1 MTVTKNLLGS
11 GVPGLTA
18 DAITGFPSL
27 AQTATGASQGALA
40 LPTDFVVY
48 TTSTAANGPTLP
60 ATTASGDSFLVANNT
75 ANSINVWPPVGGAI
89 GTGSTN
95 AALAVGAG
103 KTAVFYSLGNGNFV
117 AVLSA

>member
-11 GVPGLTA
+11 GVAGLTA

-60 ATTASGDSFLVANNT
+60 AVTASGDSFLVANNT
-75 ANSINVWPPVGGAI
+75 ANSINVWPPVGGKI
-89 GTGSTN
+89 GSGSTD

>member
-1 MTVTKNLLGS
+1 MLTTNLIGA

-18 DAITGFPSL
+18 EVMTGVASL
-27 AQTATGASQGALA
+27 AQTATGASQGSLA
-40 LPTDFVVY
+40 LPSDFVVY

-60 ATTASGDSFLVANNT
+60 ATNQSGDTYTVVNNT
-75 ANSINVWPPVGGAI
+75 ANSINVWPNTGFAI

-103 KTAVFYSLGNGNFV
+103 KTAMFIGLGNGNW
-117 AVLSA
+117 ASILSA

>member
-1 MTVTKNLLGS
+1 MTTTVNLVGS

-18 DAITGFPSL
+18 DAITGFLSN

-40 LPTDFVVY
+40 FPSDFVVY
-48 TTSTAANGPTLP
+48 STSTAANGPTLP
-60 ATTASGDSFLVANNT
+60 AVAQTGDSYTVANNT

-89 GTGSTN
+89 GTGSAN

-103 KTAVFYSLGNGNFV
+103 KVCTFHALGNGNYV
-117 AVLSA
+117 ANLSA

>member
-11 GVPGLTA
+11 GVAGLTA

-48 TTSTAANGPTLP
+48 TTSTLNNGPTLP
-60 ATTASGDSFLVANNT
+60 TTAGTGDSFVVVNNT
-75 ANSINVWPPVGGAI
+75 ANSINVWPPTGGAI
-89 GTGSTN
+89 GTGSAN

-103 KTAVFYSLGNGNFV
+103 KSAVFYALGNGNYA

>member
-11 GVPGLTA
+11 GVAGLTA

-60 ATTASGDSFLVANNT
+60 ATTASGDSFLIANNT
-75 ANSINVWPPVGGAI
+75 ANSINVWPPVGGKI
-89 GTGSTN
+89 GNGSTD

-103 KTAVFYSLGNGNFV
+103 KTAVFYSLGNGSFV